1 MSGKA
6 GGLLVLAGVGV
17 ALAACSG
24 TGVSASAPAASS
36 TTTGVTLNSAATAQP
51 IYVEMDPTPPAQRP
65 AEFDIYNHTGLT
77 GLNWSSWGGM
87 TARGS
92 GVLDDVDCT
101 PDCASG
107 HDDKFPATIVL
118 SDVRKVNGQ
127 LEYTRFS
134 VTFQGQNKYPDL
146 AKALTDQPTNPRH

>member
-1 MSGKA
+1 MLGKV
-6 GGLLVLAGVGV
+6 GGRLLVLAGAGV
-17 ALAACSG
+17 ALAGCGGAG
-24 TGVSASAPAASS
+24 VPVSASATS
-36 TTTGVTLNSAATAQP
+36 TTAGATLNSAATARP

-65 AEFDIYNHTGLT
+65 AEFDIYNHTELT
-77 GLNWSSWGGM
+77 GLSWSSWGGM

-118 SDVRKVNGQ
+118 SDVREVNGQ
-127 LEYTRFS
+127 LEYTRFT
-134 VTFQGQNKYPDL
+134 VTFQGQDKHPDL
-146 AKALTDQPTNPRH
+146 AKALNDQPTNPRH